1 MSIASSANEA
11 TTRAQVIDTQLA
23 QAGWSKSRRSLVE
36 EFVVMAKEAF
46 YEKAFRAGLPY
57 LEDGT
62 PTTTGGVTYAQF
74 VRAFR
79 DRHRLNPHPDA
90 REVCVLC
97 GGPLGETPPVDHW
110 IAKSEFPRLS
120 MCKTNLTLVWT
131 PFFHGLA
138 GR

>member
-1 MSIASSANEA
+1 M
-11 TTRAQVIDTQLA
+11 
-23 QAGWSKSRRSLVE
+23 
-36 EFVVMAKEAF
+36 EAF

-110 IAKSEFPRLS
+110 IAKSEFPLLS
-120 MCKTNLTLVWT
+120 MCNTNLTLVCGT
-131 PFFHGLA
+131 CNSPSNKGKSNMNHNKCRFGMLN
-138 GR
+138 